1 MEKITLNRKH
11 RASLSARK
19 ARSGYF
25 FVAPFIIGF
34 ILIYLPI
41 LVDSVWL
48 SFSRIANVTV
58 DGVSVQQM
66 QPVGFDNYAQILLGS
81 AGANYVPKLLEGLG
95 DLVFE
100 VPAVI
105 IFSLFI
111 AVVLN
116 QKMLGRAAFRAIF
129 FVPVIISTGLMVDI
143 ISGAAGGA
151 AGGMGTLPDDGS
163 GGGMGL
169 IDITM
174 LETMFAGAGIA
185 GDLVGV
191 VVGLVEGIYNIIN
204 YSGVQMLIFL
214 AGLQSISES
223 IYEACRIDGA
233 TGWETF
239 WKVTFPMI
247 SPMILVNA
255 VYSMID
261 ALTRSNNKV
270 MSFVSGQGAIPG
282 EQAAMYWFYFLVVI
296 LIIAAVV
303 GIISTFVFYQ
313 RKD

>member
-1 MEKITLNRKH
+1 MEKLTIKRKH
-11 RASLSARK
+11 HASLSARRS
-19 ARSGYF
+19 RSGYF

-41 LVDSVWL
+41 LVDSVVL
-48 SFSRIANVTV
+48 SFTKLNYGSGTETLDFMGFANY
-58 DGVSVQQM
+58 SE
-66 QPVGFDNYAQILLGS
+66 ILLGET
-81 AGANYVPKLLEGLG
+81 GTKYVPLLLEGLG
-95 DLVFE
+95 SMIFE
-100 VPAVI
+100 VVAVI

-143 ISGAAGGA
+143 LSGSVGN
-151 AGGMGTLPDDGS
+151 MGNLPDNGTGS
-163 GGGMGL
+163 SGL

-174 LETMFAGAGIA
+174 LESMFASAGVA
-185 GDLVGV
+185 GDMVEIV
-191 VVGLVEGIYNIIN
+191 VTLVEGIYDIIN

-261 ALTRSNNKV
+261 ALTRSNNSV
-270 MSFVSGQGAIPG
+270 MEYIGNQINTNQ
-282 EQAAMYWFYFLVVI
+282 QAAMYWFYFFVVI
-296 LIIAAVV
+296 IVVAVV
-303 GIISTFVFYQ
+303 VAIISTFVFYQ

>member
-1 MEKITLNRKH
+1 MEKLTIKRKH
-11 RASLSARK
+11 HASLNARRS
-19 ARSGYF
+19 RSGYF

-41 LVDSVWL
+41 LVDSVVL
-48 SFSRIANVTV
+48 SFTKLNYGSGTETLDFMGFANY
-58 DGVSVQQM
+58 SE
-66 QPVGFDNYAQILLGS
+66 ILLGET
-81 AGANYVPKLLEGLG
+81 GTQYVPLLLEGLG
-95 DLVFE
+95 SMIFE
-100 VPAVI
+100 VVAVI

-143 ISGAAGGA
+143 LSGTAGN
-151 AGGMGTLPDDGS
+151 MGNLPDNGTGGS
-163 GGGMGL
+163 GL

-174 LETMFAGAGIA
+174 LETMFASAGVA
-185 GDLVGV
+185 GDMVEIV
-191 VVGLVEGIYNIIN
+191 VTLVEGIYDIIN

-261 ALTRSNNKV
+261 ALTRSNNSV
-270 MSFVSGQGAIPG
+270 MVYIGSQINTNI
-282 EQAAMYWFYFLVVI
+282 QAAMYWFYFFVVIIVVALVV
-296 LIIAAVV
+296 A
-303 GIISTFVFYQ
+303 IISTFVFYQ